1 MSSAPRRPRRAVR
14 QSGTVGTDDSV
25 LLTTLPAFPSAL
37 AGDPAAAPGDPAA
50 APGDAA
56 ARPGPGDAAARPAP
70 GDAAARPGPGDSAG
84 GPGVRGVPDVSVA
97 PAGGGDSGDLW
108 RATRSAD
115 DSDRGWGREEPSS
128 NDERLRREKPPHW

>member
-14 QSGTVGTDDSV
+14 PSGTVGTDDSV
-25 LLTTLPAFPSAL
+25 LLATLPAFPPAPT
-37 AGDPAAAPGDPAA
+37 GDPAG
-50 APGDAA
+50 
-56 ARPGPGDAAARPAP
+56 PGPGEA
-70 GDAAARPGPGDSAG
+70 AG
-84 GPGVRGVPDVSVA
+84 GPGRGGGGRPGPAAEGPGPGGVPDASV
-97 PAGGGDSGDLW
+97 GSGRGGDSGDLW